1 MRCITLA
8 GNESVKKPTIVLYT
22 DGACLG
28 NPGPGGWGAVV
39 FDEGEKKLL
48 HGGENNTTNNRMEIT
63 AVIEALKTL
72 PTGINVK
79 IYSDSTYVINTM
91 TKNWKRKKNQDL
103 WILLD
108 SEAALRNLE
117 WEWVKGHSGDEFNE
131 EADRLAYQ
139 EASKVAKE
147 K

>member
-1 MRCITLA
+1 LRCITL
-8 GNESVKKPTIVLYT
+8 GGSELIKEPTVVLYT

-39 FDEGEKKLL
+39 FDGGEKKLL
-48 HGGENNTTNNRMEIT
+48 HGAENNTTNNRMEIT
-63 AVIEALKTL
+63 AVIEALKIL
-72 PTGINVK
+72 PIGIDVK

-103 WILLD
+103 WTLLD
-108 SEAALRNLE
+108 NEAALRNIQ

-131 EADRLAYQ
+131 EADRLAYR

>member
-1 MRCITLA
+1 M
-8 GNESVKKPTIVLYT
+8 LYT

-48 HGGENNTTNNRMEIT
+48 HGAENNTTNNRMEIT
-63 AVIEALKTL
+63 AVIEALKIL
-72 PTGINVK
+72 PIGIDVK

-103 WILLD
+103 WTLLD
-108 SEAALRNLE
+108 NEAALRNIQ

-131 EADRLAYQ
+131 EADRLAYR

>member
-1 MRCITLA
+1 L
-8 GNESVKKPTIVLYT
+8 GVNELVREPAVVLYT

-28 NPGPGGWGAVV
+28 NPGPGGWGAVI
-39 FDEGEKKLL
+39 FEEGEKKLL
-48 HGGENNTTNNRMEIT
+48 HGAEENTTNNRMEIT
-63 AVIEALKTL
+63 AVIEALKIL
-72 PTGINVK
+72 SVGVNVR

-91 TKNWKRKKNQDL
+91 TKNWRRKKNQDL

-108 SEAALRNLE
+108 NEAALRNIE

-139 EASKVAKE
+139 EALKIAKE

>member
-1 MRCITLA
+1 MRCITLG
-8 GNESVKKPTIVLYT
+8 GNELIKEPTVVLYT

-48 HGGENNTTNNRMEIT
+48 HGAENNTTNNRMEIT
-63 AVIEALKTL
+63 AVIEALKIL
-72 PTGINVK
+72 PIGIDVK

-103 WILLD
+103 WTLLD
-108 SEAALRNLE
+108 NEAALRNIQ

-131 EADRLAYQ
+131 EADRLAYR

>member
-1 MRCITLA
+1 MRCITLG
-8 GNESVKKPTIVLYT
+8 GNELIKEPTVVLYT

-39 FDEGEKKLL
+39 FGEGEKKLL
-48 HGGENNTTNNRMEIT
+48 HGAENNTTNNRMEIT
-63 AVIEALKTL
+63 AVIEALKIL
-72 PTGINVK
+72 PIGIDVK

-103 WILLD
+103 WTLLD
-108 SEAALRNLE
+108 NEAALRNIQ

-131 EADRLAYQ
+131 EADRLAYR